1 VTATRSGGPGRAL
14 SSAPLPRLLYLD
26 TSAIAKRYIAESGS
40 RTVRTAMNA
49 APARATSIVA
59 YAEMRSAL
67 IRARRD
73 GRLTSAAYATAIS
86 LLSAH
91 WPHYLRLIADD
102 ACTLE
107 AGRLVEA
114 HSNHALRGFDAIHLA
129 SAHRLAAGQPAS
141 VTFACWD
148 TRLWRAARDDGFHML
163 PSREP

>member
-1 VTATRSGGPGRAL
+1 VTATGSGGPGQAP

-26 TSAIAKRYIAESGS
+26 TSALVKRYVAESGS
-40 RTVRTAMNA
+40 RTVRTAMNT
-49 APARATSIVA
+49 APTRATSTIA

-67 IRARRD
+67 VRARREN
-73 GRLTSAAYATAIS
+73 RLTSPAYAAAAS
-86 LLSAH
+86 LLRAH
-91 WPHYLRLIADD
+91 WSNYLRLIADED
-102 ACTLE
+102 CALE

-114 HSNHALRGFDAIHLA
+114 HSRHALRGFDAIHLA

-148 TRLWRAARDDGFHML
+148 TRLWRAARDDGFPML